1 MEHKKDYVKANHRRV
16 KGKNIL
22 LTCGKTGLVTSP
34 QLVRIYCLTDLKVL
48 ARWPQ
53 AIVNHLYWSIF
64 TCGGNGKELVEHFT
78 SFQHPIVNRRVT
90 RAGRR
95 GGRPPLPYFENQKK
109 VR

>member
-1 MEHKKDYVKANHRRV
+1 M

-64 TCGGNGKELVEHFT
+64 TCGGNGKELVERFT
-78 SFQHPIVNRRVT
+78 SFQHPIVNRRVI
-90 RAGRR
+90 RAGGGER
-95 GGRPPLPYFENQKK
+95 GEASPVLFLKSEKSSLIL
-109 VR
+109 